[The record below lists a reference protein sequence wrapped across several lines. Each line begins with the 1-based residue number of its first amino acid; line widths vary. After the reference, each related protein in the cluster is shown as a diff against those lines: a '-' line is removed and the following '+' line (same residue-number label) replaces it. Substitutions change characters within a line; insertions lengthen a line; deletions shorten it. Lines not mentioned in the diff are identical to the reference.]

1 MYMLSEAFIRLFVP
15 EPDKTNSPHTRYA
28 YGRLA
33 SFTGLGGNLLL
44 FVIKLLAG
52 VLSGSVSIVADAINN
67 LSDAGST
74 LVTLI
79 GFKLSDRPADREHP
93 FGHGRMEYLSAMA
106 VAVLIILAG
115 FELVCSSFDKILH
128 PVTGTTHWLS
138 IGILVVC
145 IPIKLWMAHFYR
157 RIGKRISSDA
167 LIAAGIDSRN
177 DVICTTAVLL
187 STLISWRTGWMIDG
201 YTGIAVALF
210 VMWSGFC
217 IIKETITP
225 LLGQKPDPKL
235 VQDITDIVLAHEGV
249 VGIHD
254 VIVHDY
260 GPGRIIA
267 SLHAEVPANQD
278 ILKSHDIIDCIEQEL
293 MQSYNILSCIHMDPV
308 DFDNPET
315 LRLKELTQTV
325 LGSLDETLTL
335 HDFRVVAGETHTNL
349 LFDVVVPF
357 GKTGTDTLA
366 VRIQEALQEINPS
379 LFAIIRIE
387 HQYI

>member
-1 MYMLSEAFIRLFVP
+1 MLTEALIRLFVP
-15 EPDKTNSPHTRYA
+15 EPNKTTDPRTRYA
-28 YGRLA
+28 YGQLA

-44 FVIKLLAG
+44 FIIKLLAG
-52 VLSGSVSIVADAINN
+52 LLSGSVSILADAINN

-79 GFKLSDRPADREHP
+79 GFKLSGRPADREHP

-106 VAVLIILAG
+106 VAVLIIVAG
-115 FELVCSSFDKILH
+115 FELASSSFDKILH
-128 PVTGTTHWLS
+128 PVAADVHWLS
-138 IGILVVC
+138 IGILIVA
-145 IPIKLWMAHFYR
+145 IPVKLWMSHFSR
-157 RIGKRISSDA
+157 HIGKRISSDA
-167 LIAAGIDSRN
+167 LAAAGIDSRN
-177 DVICTTAVLL
+177 DVICTSVVLV
-187 STLISWRTGWMIDG
+187 STLIGWRTGWSIDG
-201 YTGIAVALF
+201 YVGIAVALF
-210 VMWSGFC
+210 VMWSGFS
-217 IIKETITP
+217 IIKEAITP
-225 LLGQKPDPKL
+225 LLGQKPDAKL
-235 VQDITDIVLAHEGV
+235 VQDITDTVLAHEGV

-267 SLHAEVPANQD
+267 SLHAEVPVTQD
-278 ILKSHDIIDCIEQEL
+278 LLKSHDIIDCIEQEL

-325 LGSLDETLTL
+325 LRELDETLTL

-349 LFDVVVPF
+349 LFDVAVPF
-357 GKTGTDTLA
+357 GKDGMDTLA
-366 VRIQEALQEINPS
+366 VRIQEALQAINPA

-387 HQYI
+387 HQYT